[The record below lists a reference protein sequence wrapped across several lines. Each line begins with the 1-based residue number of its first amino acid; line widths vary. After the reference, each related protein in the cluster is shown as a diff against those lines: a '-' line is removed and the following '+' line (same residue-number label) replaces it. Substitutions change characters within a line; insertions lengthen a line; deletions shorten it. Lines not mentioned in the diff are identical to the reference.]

1 MGRRH
6 RRRHHAV
13 LCRPGGGGD
22 SKSHVSRGSGRAA
35 LPGPRGRSRP
45 VPVRRPHPRLHDPR
59 LGRRTFERD
68 RRGGQS
74 RANIRDRGFRMS
86 REGLLTIGVEEE
98 YQIID
103 SSGELHSHIDT
114 LLTKAEAKLGDKVKR
129 EMMQSV
135 VEVGTSICENVDEAR
150 EQLADM
156 RGTLAGLLGPEEM
169 RIASAGTHPFS
180 RWQEQQITDHE
191 RYKMLE
197 EELQDVVR
205 SLVIFGLHVHV
216 AIPDAER
223 RIEVLNEARYF
234 LPHLLALSTSSPFW
248 MGRNTGLKSYRSV
261 IWSNFPRT
269 GIPPDLSSYD
279 EYENYVELL
288 VKTGSID
295 NGKKIWWDLRAHPSF
310 PTIEFRVC
318 DMPTRL
324 EETVC
329 LAALMQAICA
339 KLLQLRSRNLGFRKY
354 MPALIAE
361 NKWRAIRYGLYGK
374 LIDFGKQAEVPM
386 RDLAVELLEFVDDVV
401 DDLGSRKAVAYLNTI
416 LAEGTS
422 ADRQLRVVKNGGDT
436 RAVVE
441 LLAAETM
448 GVTVPD

>member
-1 MGRRH
+1 
-6 RRRHHAV
+6 
-13 LCRPGGGGD
+13 
-22 SKSHVSRGSGRAA
+22 
-35 LPGPRGRSRP
+35 
-45 VPVRRPHPRLHDPR
+45 
-59 LGRRTFERD
+59 
-68 RRGGQS
+68 
-74 RANIRDRGFRMS
+74 MS
-86 REGLLTIGVEEE
+86 QNELLTIGVEEE

-103 SSGELHSHIDT
+103 AAGELRSHIDT
-114 LLTKAEAKLGDKVKR
+114 LLAAATPRLGEKVKR

-135 VEVGTSICENVDEAR
+135 VEVGTSICENVDQAR
-150 EQLADM
+150 EQLAEM
-156 RGTLAGLLGPEEM
+156 RGTLADLLRPEGL
-169 RIASAGTHPFS
+169 RIACAGTHPFS
-180 RWQEQQITDHE
+180 RWHEQQITQVD
-191 RYKMLE
+191 RYKILE
-197 EELQDVVR
+197 DELQDVVR
-205 SLVIFGLHVHV
+205 ALVIFGLHVHV
-216 AIPDAER
+216 AIPNQEL

-279 EYENYVELL
+279 EYENYVDLL

-295 NGKKIWWDLRAHPSF
+295 NGKKIWWDLRAHPTF
-310 PTIEFRVC
+310 PTLEFRVC
-318 DMPTRL
+318 DQPTRL

-339 KLLQLRSRNLGFRKY
+339 KLLDLRSRNLGFRKY

-361 NKWRAIRYGLYGK
+361 NKWRAVRYGLDGK

-386 RDLAVELLEFVDDVV
+386 RDLALELLEFVDDVV
-401 DDLGSRKAVAYLNTI
+401 DELGSRQAVEYVRTI

-422 ADRQLRVVKNGGDT
+422 ADRQLRTFKTTGDT

-441 LLAAETM
+441 LIAGETLQGVPTGAAAVKSQVESTR
-448 GVTVPD
+448 PPSEPQI